1 MASEYKGLYVEF
13 EGDTSGLNGA
23 LSKID
28 AKARATQRNVSA
40 LQRALKF
47 NPGNTTLLAQQMGNV
62 SRKIDQAKERLDVLR
77 AAEQQIGRQGMSTE
91 AWDRLQREIV
101 ESESKLKAFE
111 AEYRQLAIQMGS
123 SQSLTGRMGAA
134 MTEFGD
140 RIESGS
146 RKVAAFGDAYTRTMT
161 TGIVAGAGLAV
172 KAAVDIDTSLTNVRK
187 TVDGTEE
194 QYQALKDAAI
204 EFSKTNAVSA
214 SEILDIQAL
223 GAQLGFS
230 IDELQQF
237 GEVVSGLDIATNM
250 DAETAATNMAQFAN
264 ITGMAH
270 DEIGGYAS
278 ALVGLGNTTA
288 TTESDISNMSMRVAA
303 AGTQIGMSEADILG
317 LSATLASLGIE
328 AEAGGTAISTTLS
341 TIDKAVATN
350 SDDLQAWAEMA
361 GMSVEDFS
369 NAWKEDATGA
379 FQSVVEGM
387 SDVDNLS
394 VALEELGIT
403 GIRQT
408 DVLKRLAGNTDLLS
422 SALETSNSEWEKNSA
437 LSNEVAN
444 RNDSL
449 AAKFEILKNN
459 LVAVAAEVGEPIA
472 DALLEAVDAAQ
483 PFFDMIEKGAR
494 TFADLSTEEQQA
506 ALKAVAAVAS
516 LGPLLSVAGRV
527 GASVSGAGRALTALS
542 RGLSAINVDSAKG
555 VGALG
560 KVGGSLSK
568 LTGLSGAASLGLVG
582 VGVAAAGIAAYFA
595 YDQWRKY
602 QEHIEHVTA
611 ATEGVTG
618 ATAGAAGGFKE
629 FGDAAVESAKQVKDE
644 TERLL
649 SDTANMVDEWN
660 RSWQEVNASSSE
672 LDYYLGIIDELSG
685 KSELTAV
692 EQERLATA
700 VDNYNRITG
709 DSVEVTNAAT
719 GDLSSST
726 EELHANADAWYANAR
741 AQAYSQQVSDLIEKQ
756 IGLQDELTTA
766 TQTYQDALAN
776 RDAYEKGSANWAYWD
791 NQAQQ
796 AKDSMNELEGAIRA
810 NSEAQEEYSK
820 AAAMDTAVAD
830 LHDYITGQSNLTSVL
845 DANNASA
852 ADFATY
858 LDASGQSMEDF
869 SAQAPEMQQTA
880 AQAFVAVS
888 AAAESTGTPIDQMA
902 QKMADAG
909 ISSEDLAEVGA
920 LAFERIYESADGN
933 MELVKESIDD
943 YNGLSLEDKTALMK
957 ANDSDFTNAIKRAQL
972 AKIGD
977 KDSKASLDNASFL
990 TNARNAKTAVNDI
1003 PSTRTTTVNVTDN
1016 ASGPLATIKRAL
1028 DDLSGRTVHSYAVTH
1043 ISEARNAAGGIAIP
1057 KHADGGF
1064 GVATRPTLTTAG
1076 WVGEDGWEAIVPLTN
1091 RRFVRP
1097 FAQAVA
1103 AEVNRASGGGG
1114 DVYNITAN
1122 GAPDPREQARE
1133 IRREL
1138 HAYNLLHRR

>member
-250 DAETAATNMAQFAN
+250 DAETAATNMAQFA
-264 ITGMAH
+264 
-270 DEIGGYAS
+270 
-278 ALVGLGNTTA
+278 
-288 TTESDISNMSMRVAA
+288 ESDISNMSMRVAA

-422 SALETSNSEWEKNSA
+422 SALKTSNSEWDKNSA

-444 RNDSL
+444 RNESL

-459 LVAVAAEVGEPIA
+459 LVAVATEVGEPIA
-472 DALLEAVDAAQ
+472 DALLDAVDAAQ

-542 RGLSAINVDSAKG
+542 RGLSAINVDSARG

-560 KVGGSLSK
+560 KMGGSLSK

-660 RSWQEVNASSSE
+660 RSWQKVNASSSE
-672 LDYYLGIIDELSG
+672 LDYYLGIIDELAG
-685 KSELTAV
+685 KSELSAV

-700 VDNYNRITG
+700 VENYNRITG

-719 GDLSSST
+719 GELSTST

-756 IGLQDELTTA
+756 IGLQDELTVA
-766 TQTYQDALAN
+766 QEAYNAAVEK
-776 RDAYEKGSANWAYWD
+776 RDQYAKGSLEYQLLDVEVNK
-791 NQAQQ
+791 
-796 AKDSMNELEGAIRA
+796 AKDSVDELTGALAA
-810 NSEAQEEYSK
+810 NQEAQEEYSK

-830 LHDYITGQSNLTSVL
+830 LHDYITGQAELTSVL

-869 SAQAPEMQQTA
+869 SDQAPEMQQTA
-880 AQAFVAVS
+880 AQAFAAVS

-902 QKMADAG
+902 AKMADAG

-933 MELVKESIDD
+933 MELVKESIDE
-943 YNGLSLEDKTALMK
+943 YNGLSLDEKTALMK
-957 ANDSDFTNAIKRAQL
+957 ANDSDFTSAIKRAQL

-977 KDSKASLDNASFL
+977 KSSKASLDNASFL

-1016 ASGPLATIKRAL
+1016 ASGPLSGIMNMLNR
-1028 DDLSGRTVHSYAVTH
+1028 LSGRTVHSYAVTH

-1076 WVGEDGWEAIVPLTN
+1076 WVGEDGWEAIVPLSN
-1091 RRFVRP
+1091 KKYVRP

-1103 AEVNRASGGGG
+1103 AEVNAAHGG
-1114 DVYNITAN
+1114 DVINITAN
-1122 GAPDPREQARE
+1122 GSPDPREQARE
-1133 IRREL
+1133 IRREI

>member
-1 MASEYKGLYVEF
+1 MSVYKGL
-13 EGDTSGLNGA
+13 TIQLGA
-23 LSKID
+23 DS
-28 AKARATQRNVSA
+28 SA
-40 LQRALKF
+40 LDSALKKSEREATKLERELKKVSKSLTF
-47 NPGNTTLLAQQMGNV
+47 DGTGTAAYERQMKLLGDRADNAKSKVEMLKKALEDPANAGKITGDQFSRMSYEIEKGEADIRRYNEEMRLLAV
-62 SRKIDQAKERLDVLR
+62 HHD
-77 AAEQQIGRQGMSTE
+77 AAESAIGR
-91 AWDRLQREIV
+91 A
-101 ESESKLKAFE
+101 
-111 AEYRQLAIQMGS
+111 
-123 SQSLTGRMGAA
+123 GAA
-134 MTEFGD
+134 VTSFGD
-140 RIESGS
+140 HIESGS
-146 RKVAAFGDAYTRTMT
+146 RKVQQFGDSYTRTVS

-172 KAAVDIDTSLTNVRK
+172 KAAVDLDTSLTNVRK

-230 IDELQQF
+230 IDELQLF

-270 DEIGGYAS
+270 DEIEGYAS

-288 TTESDISNMSMRVAA
+288 TTESGISDMAMRVAA

-317 LSATLASLGIE
+317 LSAALSSLGIE

-350 SDDLQAWAEMA
+350 SDDLQAWADMA
-361 GMSVEDFS
+361 GMSVQDFS
-369 NAWKEDATGA
+369 DAWKQDATGA

-387 SDVDNLS
+387 ANVDNLS
-394 VALEELGIT
+394 VSLEELGIT

-422 SALETSNSEWEKNSA
+422 QALETSNTEWEKNSA

-483 PFFDMIEKGAR
+483 PFFDMIEEGAR

-506 ALKAVAAVAS
+506 ALKAVAAVAA
-516 LGPLLSVAGRV
+516 LGPLLSTAGRI
-527 GASVSGAGRALTALS
+527 GASVGGAGRALTALS
-542 RGLSAINVDSAKG
+542 KGLAAINVDSAKG

-560 KVGGSLSK
+560 KMGGAVSK
-568 LTGLSGAASLGLVG
+568 VTGLSGAASLGLVG
-582 VGVAAAGIAAYFA
+582 IGVAAAGIAAAFA
-595 YDQWRKY
+595 YDQWKKY

-618 ATAGAAGGFKE
+618 ATAGAAGGFKQ
-629 FGDAAVESAKQVKDE
+629 FGEEAVQTAQQVKDE

-649 SDTANMVDEWN
+649 ADTASMVDGWN
-660 RSWQEVNASSSE
+660 SSWQGINADSSE
-672 LDYYLGIIDELSG
+672 LDYYLGIIDELAG
-685 KSELTAV
+685 KSELSAV

-700 VDNYNRITG
+700 VENYNRITG

-719 GDLSSST
+719 GELSSST
-726 EELHANADAWYANAR
+726 DELHANADAWYANAR

-756 IGLQDELTTA
+756 IGLQDELTVA
-766 TQTYQDALAN
+766 QEAYNAAVEK
-776 RDAYEKGSANWAYWD
+776 RDQYAKGSLEYQLLDVEVNK
-791 NQAQQ
+791 
-796 AKDSMNELEGAIRA
+796 AKDSVDELTGALAA
-810 NSEAQEEYSK
+810 NQEAQEEYSK

-830 LHDYITGQSNLTSVL
+830 LHDYITGQTELNAVL
-845 DANNASA
+845 ANSKTSA

-858 LDASGQSMEDF
+858 LDASGQSMESF
-869 SAQAPEMQQTA
+869 SALAPEMQQQA
-880 AQAFVAVS
+880 AMAFNAVS
-888 AAAESTGTPIDQMA
+888 VAARDTGTPIDEMA
-902 QKMADAG
+902 QKIADAG
-909 ISSEDLAEVGA
+909 ISSESLAEIGPA
-920 LAFERIYESADGN
+920 AFEKIYESADGN
-933 MELVKESIDD
+933 MELVKQSIDD
-943 YNGLSLEDKTALMK
+943 YNGLSLDEKTALMR
-957 ANDSDFTNAIKRAQL
+957 ANDGDFTAAIKRAQL

-990 TNARNAKTAVNDI
+990 TNARNAKSAITDI
-1003 PSTRTTTVNVTDN
+1003 PSTRTSTVKVDDQ
-1016 ASGPLATIKRAL
+1016 ASGPLSTIKRML
-1028 DDLSGRTVHSYAVTH
+1028 DGLSGRTVTTTVVNSTV
-1043 ISEARNAAGGIAIP
+1043 RNAAGGIAIP
-1057 KHADGGF
+1057 RHADGGF

-1103 AEVNRASGGGG
+1103 AEVNAAVGGGG